1 MQVSSLKCGTL
12 FWTDSISKDD
22 WIGAKFLSMEVLLLL
37 KKGLRRWENQAWKG
51 NQVDGG
57 G

>member
-1 MQVSSLKCGTL
+1 MG
-12 FWTDSISKDD
+12 
-22 WIGAKFLSMEVLLLL
+22 VLLLL
-37 KKGLRRWENQAWKG
+37 KKGLERWENQTWKG

>member
-22 WIGAKFLSMEVLLLL
+22 WIGTKFLSMGVLLLL
-37 KKGLRRWENQAWKG
+37 SKGLRRWENQAWKG